1 MKLKRE
7 RDDLVLLCWF
17 YNECVLWSEARKRRF
32 FLFIIILFMCFFIEA
47 CYVQLLFQM
56 HLLGLVL
63 MDCGNFF
70 CSIRDHITGFQC
82 DCINVCFVGCTVVI
96 GFVLF

>member
-1 MKLKRE
+1 MFAVE
-7 RDDLVLLCWF
+7 RGK
-17 YNECVLWSEARKRRF
+17 EEE
-32 FLFIIILFMCFFIEA
+32 ILFVYNNSFYVFFFIEA

-63 MDCGNFF
+63 MDCGNVF